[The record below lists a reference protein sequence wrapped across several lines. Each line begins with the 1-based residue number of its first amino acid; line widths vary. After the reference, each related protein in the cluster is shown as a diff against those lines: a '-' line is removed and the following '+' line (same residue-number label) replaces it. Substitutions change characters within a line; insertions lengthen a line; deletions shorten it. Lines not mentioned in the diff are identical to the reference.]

1 MVGLAPRALRNC
13 APSAPSGASVRPLN
27 FTVRGTLVG
36 ALLKSETQH
45 FVERLKTLRCRG
57 ADTPSGSTVNSVPIR
72 RPSALR
78 WRAAAKT
85 LGISLGSFGERPSF
99 GAGAARM
106 RAVGL
111 CQGNEVPSMDGNA
124 SPSNNCLERAVKL
137 SSVAAGA
144 GREFAPAAPI
154 RRFWAAAQA
163 RR

>member
-1 MVGLAPRALRNC
+1 
-13 APSAPSGASVRPLN
+13 
-27 FTVRGTLVG
+27 
-36 ALLKSETQH
+36 
-45 FVERLKTLRCRG
+45 
-57 ADTPSGSTVNSVPIR
+57 
-72 RPSALR
+72 
-78 WRAAAKT
+78 
-85 LGISLGSFGERPSF
+85 
-99 GAGAARM
+99 M